1 MCAVPDTAWCK
12 PTVAVDLDLTLTAE
26 PWSAHNYIADPA
38 PHSRRVLERFVKAGW
53 QVIIYTCRPDCHMVK
68 SWSDKHYPGLIAG
81 VNFNPDEANTSR
93 CITPKPFASMYIDEK
108 SWPLR
113 GGPID
118 WLAVERDMEERGIFS
133 A

>member
-1 MCAVPDTAWCK
+1 MCTVPDTAWCK

-53 QVIIYTCRPDCHMVK
+53 QVIIYTCRPDCHLVK

-93 CITPKPFASMYIDEK
+93 CIIPKPFASMYIDEK